1 MKPPVSKILLL
12 LGAILL
18 IALALPASALADGGG
33 EDGLEFTQ
41 TINGYTVTLVFEKP
55 AFVGENPIHI
65 QIMDAAGM
73 PVTGADVE
81 VSLEVSL
88 EEAESD
94 HEETETSAESGMPG
108 MDESPTV
115 MPTSVPAAM
124 PGMGGMGESPVVAP
138 TSTPASTPSI
148 NSMSP
153 VDPEAEHEQIG
164 MVALAAGHEDG
175 AYEGEISI
183 ESDGDMVVR
192 AHLTIQGE
200 LMEVE
205 FPVHV
210 AKSNTGAIILA
221 SFFTVNVALIAAAV
235 VMKRK
240 PLSVTL
246 LKKA

>member
-1 MKPPVSKILLL
+1 MKKPVSKILLL

-41 TINGYTVTLVFEKP
+41 TINGYKITLVFEKP

-65 QIMDAAGM
+65 QILDAAGM

-94 HEETETSAESGMPG
+94 HEETETSAETGMPG

-115 MPTSVPAAM
+115 MPTSAPDAM
-124 PGMGGMGESPVVAP
+124 PGMGGMGASPAP

-153 VDPEAEHEQIG
+153 VNPEAEHEQTG

-175 AYEGEISI
+175 EYEGEISI
-183 ESDGDMVVR
+183 ESDGDLVVR

-200 LMEVE
+200 LMEVD

-210 AKSNTGAIILA
+210 AKSNTGAIVLG
-221 SFFTVNVALIAAAV
+221 SFFAINVALIAAAV
-235 VMKRK
+235 VMKPK

-246 LKKA
+246 SKKA